1 MSQPVTIENDA
12 IRMQVWPTYGGKIS
26 SIVDKADRFELLF
39 NYPVELPTTS
49 HYDTSYPAGWYAGWD
64 ECFPT
69 IAPGKYPGHPYDG
82 IAIPD
87 HGELW
92 GIPTVAVPTKDG
104 ITTVWHGLRFGYR
117 LTRKLYLDGAG
128 LTAEYKLVNLAPFD
142 FRFVWAAH
150 PLMSWIGEVELDLGS
165 RDGGEPMP
173 CRLSHDAAGVESGE
187 TFAWSTLGP
196 DDFSRLSSLSTKRG
210 WKLFSENPVAQPAVV
225 RYPSRGRQVSI
236 AFASD
241 DEIAAYWG
249 VWINTGG
256 WAGHKHFALEPTTG
270 RYDAL
275 DRSVRDGSA
284 ASVVALGSVSWA
296 MSWTLG
302 PVSAL

>member
-26 SIVDKADRFELLF
+26 SLVDKADRFELLF

-49 HYDTSYPAGWYAGWD
+49 HYDVAYPSGWYAGWD
-64 ECFPT
+64 ECFPA
-69 IAPGKYPGHPYDG
+69 IAPGRYPGHPYDG
-82 IAIPD
+82 VGVPD

-117 LTRKLYLDGAG
+117 LTRKLFLDGAG
-128 LTAEYKLVNLAPFD
+128 LTAAYKLVNLAPFD
-142 FRFVWAAH
+142 LRFVWAAH
-150 PLMSWIGEVELDLGS
+150 ALMNWTGDVELDLGE
-165 RDGGEPMP
+165 GTP
-173 CRLSHDAAGVESGE
+173 CRFSHDAMGAESGE
-187 TFAWSTLGP
+187 TFTWPRRGSELL
-196 DDFSRLSSLSTKRG
+196 SRPNALPAKRG
-210 WKLFSENPVAQPAVV
+210 WKLFTADVIERPAVV
-225 RYPSRGRQVSI
+225 RYPSRGRQVAI
-236 AFASD
+236 AYGCD
-241 DEIAAYWG
+241 GDVKAYWG

-256 WAGHKHFALEPTTG
+256 WAGHRHVAVEPTTG

-284 ASVVALGSVSWA
+284 GRLPPLGATSWTV
-296 MSWTLG
+296 SWTLG
-302 PVSAL
+302 KLAYPA

>member
-1 MSQPVTIENDA
+1 MSQPVTIENENLR
-12 IRMQVWPTYGGKIS
+12 IQVWPTYGGKVS

-49 HYDTSYPAGWYAGWD
+49 HYDVAYPSGWYAGWD

-69 IAPGKYPGHPYDG
+69 IAPCPYPGHPYDG
-82 IAIPD
+82 VGVPD

-117 LTRKLYLDGAG
+117 LTRKLYLAGAG

-142 FRFVWAAH
+142 LHFVWAAH
-150 PLMSWIGEVELDLGS
+150 PLMSWANDVKVDLGV
-165 RDGGEPMP
+165 DTA
-173 CRLSHDAAGVESGE
+173 CRFSHDAERRESGE
-187 TFAWSTLGP
+187 TFAWPNVGSDDLGLSGALP
-196 DDFSRLSSLSTKRG
+196 AKRAWKTFSVDPITR
-210 WKLFSENPVAQPAVV
+210 PAVV
-225 RYPSRGRQVSI
+225 RYPSRGRQVRI
-236 AFASD
+236 DFTTDAAVR
-241 DEIAAYWG
+241 AYWG

-256 WAGHKHFALEPTTG
+256 WAGHRHVAIEPTMG

-284 ASVVALGSVSWA
+284 ARVEGLATVAWS
-296 MSWTLG
+296 MSWTLEPIG
-302 PVSAL
+302 GL

>member
-12 IRMQVWPTYGGKIS
+12 LRIQVWPTYGGKVS

-49 HYDTSYPAGWYAGWD
+49 HYDIAYSSGWYAGWD
-64 ECFPT
+64 ECFPA

-82 IAIPD
+82 IPIPD

-104 ITTVWHGLRFGYR
+104 ITTVWHGLRMGYR
-117 LTRKLYLDGAG
+117 LARKLYLDGAG

-142 FRFVWAAH
+142 LHFVWAAH
-150 PLMSWIGEVELDLGS
+150 ALMNWGAGDGEIDLG
-165 RDGGEPMP
+165 GAMP
-173 CRLSHDAAGVESGE
+173 CRLSHDADGAESGA
-187 TFAWSTLGP
+187 TFTWPTHGG
-196 DDFSRLSSLSTKRG
+196 DDFSRVGALEPKRG
-210 WKLFSENPVAQPAVV
+210 WKLYTEQAIDRPAVI
-225 RYPSRGRQVSI
+225 RYPSRGRQISV
-236 AFASD
+236 AFASED
-241 DEIAAYWG
+241 GVSAYWG

-256 WAGHKHFALEPTTG
+256 WAGHRHFAIEPTTA

-275 DRSVRDGSA
+275 DRSVRDSSA
-284 ASVVALGSVSWA
+284 GRLMGLGSGSWVT
-296 MSWTLG
+296 SWTLG
-302 PVSAL
+302 PIPSV